1 MIVTISREYGAAA
14 HAVSC
19 ALAPKLGYRLVDDEL
34 PRAVASRLG
43 TTTDVIESVENRSPG
58 FGERVLARLS
68 AALPELTQPSEA
80 PVDDMPAAY
89 RREIERLVHE
99 AAHEGN
105 VVIVGRIANAILG
118 ARPDVVRVFLY
129 APLAWRI
136 EHVQASLDTTP
147 EHARLEIERIDAA
160 RRAYAQEQYRVT
172 WGDFA
177 HYDLLLDTARYGIE
191 GTADCIA
198 AAVRAASENA

>member
-1 MIVTISREYGAAA
+1 MVVTISREYGAAA
-14 HAVSC
+14 QAVAR
-19 ALAPKLGYRLVDDEL
+19 ALAAKLGYRLVDDEL

-43 TTTDVIESVENRSPG
+43 TSTDVVESVENRPPG
-58 FGERVLARLS
+58 FGERVLARLT
-68 AALPELTQPSEA
+68 AALPELSAPA
-80 PVDDMPAAY
+80 APPVDDMAAGY

-99 AAHEGN
+99 AAHEGD

-118 ARPDVVRVFLY
+118 ARPDVVRVFLF

-136 EHVQASLDTTP
+136 AHVRASLDVD
-147 EHARLEIERIDAA
+147 EAHARSEIARIDEA
-160 RRAYAQEQYRVT
+160 RREYASEQYRVT

-191 GTADCIA
+191 ATAGIIA
-198 AAVRAASENA
+198 AAVQAASLRA